1 MAASLITG
9 RSRLPRVGDEGGLSR
24 GACFNK
30 ADFQPALQCKCFWE
44 HPGWAR
50 SSQLEG
56 IKTLGRDVSLSVSS
70 LSLMAKTSFSK
81 SILWLAVFRIY
92 IIRKTTV
99 PYRRTV

>member
-1 MAASLITG
+1 M
-9 RSRLPRVGDEGGLSR
+9 
-24 GACFNK
+24 
-30 ADFQPALQCKCFWE
+30 
-44 HPGWAR
+44 
-50 SSQLEG
+50 EG

-99 PYRRTV
+99 PYRKNSLRWEPFPVVLGLLKTVSFKWVS